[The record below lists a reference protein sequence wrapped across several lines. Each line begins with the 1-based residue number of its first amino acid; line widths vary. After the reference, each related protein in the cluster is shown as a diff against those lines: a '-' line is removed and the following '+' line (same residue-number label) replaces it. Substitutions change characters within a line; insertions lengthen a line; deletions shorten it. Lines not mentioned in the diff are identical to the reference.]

1 LTLRKVLRV
10 LMSLNFRLE
19 NERDIKR
26 VYRYL
31 NGTRNYG
38 IMIKK
43 SPGKYRIEAFCDAS
57 YVKDERS
64 ICGYVIMLNGTVIAH
79 KSMRQSVISDS
90 SCQAEMIG
98 VAAVMKEL
106 VYITSVLKELKMEY
120 SKPCVYTDNSSVIDI
135 LESGTIS
142 SPRAKHFV
150 AWTNFCRQYLDVFDV
165 LYVSTDENVADTLT
179 KSLGRSQFEYL
190 RSKMMVQRSQG
201 LITDSG
207 DDSGGN

>member
-1 LTLRKVLRV
+1 MCAVCASNPTE
-10 LMSLNFRLE
+10 E
-19 NERDIKR
+19 NQRDIKR

-31 NGTRNYG
+31 NGTRDFG
-38 IMIKK
+38 LVVKK
-43 SPGKYRIEAFCDAS
+43 SPGKYKLEAFCDAS

-64 ICGYVIMLNGTVIAH
+64 VCGYVIMLNGTVIAH
-79 KSMRQSVISDS
+79 KSMKQSVICDS

-106 VYITSVLKELKMEY
+106 VYITSVLKELEMEF
-120 SKPCVYTDNSSVIDI
+120 SKPCIYTDNSSVIDI

-150 AWTNFCRQYLDVFDV
+150 AWTNFCRQYLNKFDV
-165 LYVSTDENVADTLT
+165 LYVSTSENISDAFT

-190 RSKMMVQRSQG
+190 RSKMMVKRSEV
-201 LITDSG
+201 IKTDESDNSSG
-207 DDSGGN
+207 N